1 MNSSLKDKLAVLPE
15 KPGCYLMKNASG
27 EIIYVGKAK
36 VLKNRVRS
44 YFTGSHNGKTQL
56 LVSEIVDFEYIVVS
70 SAIEALILECNLI
83 KKHDPRY
90 NVMLRDD
97 KTYPYIKITNEAQP
111 RLEITRKVLKDKA
124 KYFGPYPNAGDASE
138 VKKLLDRLYPL
149 RKCRNM
155 PKQVCLYHHLGQCLA
170 PCVYEVTDEE
180 NRRLVEEISR
190 FLDGGHEEM
199 KQQLTEKMMQAAES
213 MEFERAKEYR
223 DQIKS
228 IEAVMEKQKIT
239 FADTV
244 DRDIIGF
251 AVEKG
256 WMCIQI
262 FYMRQG
268 KMIERQTTSFPYY
281 GEENEDF
288 MSYVSQF
295 YYDKQNALPKEI
307 LLPEQSDTELLSDW
321 LGIKVHAP
329 KRSKKRELV
338 QMASENARIALQEK
352 FALMSKDDARTVQA
366 VHNLGYILGI
376 GVPHRIE
383 AFDNSNI
390 QGTEPVSAMIVFTD
404 GRPDK
409 KEYRKFKI
417 KTVEGPDDYGSMRE
431 VIRRRYSRLLKENQP
446 MPDLIV
452 MDGGKGQIT
461 AAMDVLENELGLYIP
476 VCGLAKD
483 EKHRTAQLLFGD
495 PPEPVNLKRD
505 SYEFYLLQRIQ
516 DEVHRFVITFHRQS
530 RTKTMLSSQLDE
542 IPGIGE
548 KRRKLLFTHF
558 GSMKKMR
565 EATVEDF
572 RQLGIGDKLAREII
586 AHLRKLES

>member
-1 MNSSLKDKLAVLPE
+1 
-15 KPGCYLMKNASG
+15 
-27 EIIYVGKAK
+27 
-36 VLKNRVRS
+36 
-44 YFTGSHNGKTQL
+44 
-56 LVSEIVDFEYIVVS
+56 
-70 SAIEALILECNLI
+70 
-83 KKHDPRY
+83 
-90 NVMLRDD
+90 
-97 KTYPYIKITNEAQP
+97 
-111 RLEITRKVLKDKA
+111 
-124 KYFGPYPNAGDASE
+124 
-138 VKKLLDRLYPL
+138 
-149 RKCRNM
+149 
-155 PKQVCLYHHLGQCLA
+155 
-170 PCVYEVTDEE
+170 
-180 NRRLVEEISR
+180 
-190 FLDGGHEEM
+190 
-199 KQQLTEKMMQAAES
+199 
-213 MEFERAKEYR
+213 
-223 DQIKS
+223 
-228 IEAVMEKQKIT
+228 MEKQKIT
-239 FADTV
+239 FTDTV

-288 MSYVSQF
+288 MTYVSQF

-338 QMASENARIALQEK
+338 QLASENARIALQEK

-366 VHNLGYILGI
+366 VHNLGHILGI

-452 MDGGKGQIT
+452 MDIQLPEISGLEIT
-461 AAMDVLENELGLYIP
+461 DRLKKDPALKAIP
-476 VCGLAKD
+476 VVAVTAFAMRGDEQKILAAGCD
-483 EKHRTAQLLFGD
+483 A
-495 PPEPVNLKRD
+495 
-505 SYEFYLLQRIQ
+505 YLSKLIS
-516 DEVHRFVITFHRQS
+516 VTTFLETIR
-530 RTKTMLSSQLDE
+530 KF
-542 IPGIGE
+542 IG
-548 KRRKLLFTHF
+548 
-558 GSMKKMR
+558 
-565 EATVEDF
+565 
-572 RQLGIGDKLAREII
+572 
-586 AHLRKLES
+586 